1 MKQTIAALTLLV
13 REYDEAIEFFTGAL
27 GFTLIEDSP
36 LDNGK
41 RWVVVAPA
49 GATGARLLLA
59 RSQPATAGIC
69 WQPGRRPGLS
79 VPAH

>member
-13 REYDEAIEFFTGAL
+13 REYDEAIEFFTRAL

-41 RWVVVAPA
+41 R
-49 GATGARLLLA
+49 
-59 RSQPATAGIC
+59 
-69 WQPGRRPGLS
+69 
-79 VPAH
+79 